1 MLVYRHRTAG
11 TLSVSSLSVSHSISP
26 LPTVLGGLQSSRD
39 GLVCLPAAAT
49 SGRVVLNLPARP
61 TDKPQWWIRG
71 VTIQSPAYLLQSRG
85 RFMWWLCLCAWAGFV
100 CVLWQGGWFTHWV
113 GGCVRW
119 VGVLRSCDWK
129 GKLLVGV
136 ENRRAEIEED
146 TEGQSWGRTD
156 GGDGAQRLK
165 KDSMRFKTVKWV

>member
-11 TLSVSSLSVSHSISP
+11 TLSVSHSISP
-26 LPTVLGGLQSSRD
+26 PPHVVLGGLQSSRD
-39 GLVCLPAAAT
+39 GFVCLPAAST
-49 SGRVVLNLPARP
+49 SGRVVSNLPARP

-85 RFMWWLCLCAWAGFV
+85 RFMWWLCLCAWAGSV

-119 VGVLRSCDWK
+119 VGVSEELWLEREIISGSREPKSRDGGRYRGTELR
-129 GKLLVGV
+129 
-136 ENRRAEIEED
+136 E
-146 TEGQSWGRTD
+146 TD
-156 GGDGAQRLK
+156 GGDGAQR
-165 KDSMRFKTVKWV
+165 

>member
-146 TEGQSWGRTD
+146 TEGQSWGRQMEETEPRD
-156 GGDGAQRLK
+156 
-165 KDSMRFKTVKWV
+165 